1 MHHSGTSCSS
11 GINVLSSMSLTDGW
25 LFCFVKECLGLGF
38 RLGFGVF
45 PVLFVIKGG
54 FRDKSGFYFVLTGS
68 SLSFSSGDLPL
79 DELELESPS
88 SDSSPVL

>member
-1 MHHSGTSCSS
+1 MEYIET
-11 GINVLSSMSLTDGW
+11 VLFFALEGCTRCGFG
-25 LFCFVKECLGLGF
+25 LIKERLGLGF

-54 FRDKSGFYFVLTGS
+54 FRDKSGFRFLLTGS

-79 DELELESPS
+79 DEIELESPS